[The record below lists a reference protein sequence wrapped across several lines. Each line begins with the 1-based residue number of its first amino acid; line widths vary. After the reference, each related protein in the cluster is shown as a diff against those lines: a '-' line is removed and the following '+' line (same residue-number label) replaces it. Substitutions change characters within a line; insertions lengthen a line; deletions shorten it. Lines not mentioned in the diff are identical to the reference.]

1 MEVRK
6 LQTTAGGTFVIT
18 IPKEWIE
25 KMKMRKGDNVSIEF
39 EENEI
44 VISPTTPRMEV
55 TPHSLEID
63 DFREQKLLE
72 LSITAS
78 YTLGHDITEVVA
90 KRKMLPE
97 QKRWIKEII
106 EKLIGVEISEE
117 FANQMVLQN
126 LVDPA
131 KFDLSKL
138 IERFSATSTAILQD
152 AVKALIENDKSL
164 AKDAYE
170 RGVESTRVYRLMMRL
185 ALQAANDKKL
195 RNQMNL
201 PSVSSVIVLAMA
213 IREFGRVAYYAM
225 RIAQHVEETGKRLDA
240 QLAATIGEMAST
252 TVEMLEMTTRALM
265 NKNINLA
272 SAISDRMGKVR
283 KLHETT
289 YLSLMKGMDQANLLS
304 ISLITRD
311 IRAIAAYAVAIAD
324 EAVLSSFA

>member
-39 EENEI
+39 EEDEI
-44 VISPTTPRMEV
+44 VVSPTTPRMEV
-55 TPHSLEID
+55 KPHSLEID

-78 YTLGHDITEVVA
+78 YMLGHDITEVVA
-90 KRKMLPE
+90 RRKMMPE
-97 QKRWIKEII
+97 QKKWIKETI

-131 KFDLSKL
+131 KFDLNRL

-152 AVKALIENDKSL
+152 AVRALVDNDRGL
-164 AKDAYE
+164 ARDAYE

-201 PSVSSVIVLAMA
+201 ASVSGVIVLAMA
-213 IREFGRVAYYAM
+213 IIELGRVAYYAM
-225 RIAQHVEETGKRLDA
+225 RIAQHVEEIGKRPEA
-240 QLAATIGEMAST
+240 ELAAAINEMASAAS
-252 TVEMLEMTTRALM
+252 EMLEMTTRALM
-265 NKNINLA
+265 NRNINLA
-272 SAISDRMGKVR
+272 STVSDRMGRVR
-283 KLHETT
+283 QLHETT
-289 YLSLMKGMDQANLLS
+289 YLSLMKGKDKTNLLS

-311 IRAIAAYAVAIAD
+311 IRAIATYAMAIAD
-324 EAVLSSFA
+324 EAVLSAFD